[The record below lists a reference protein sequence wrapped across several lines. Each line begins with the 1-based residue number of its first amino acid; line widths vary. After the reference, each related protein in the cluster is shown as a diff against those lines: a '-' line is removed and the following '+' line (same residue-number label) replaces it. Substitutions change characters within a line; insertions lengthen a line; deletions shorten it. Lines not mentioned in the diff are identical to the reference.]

1 MSSRLWILA
10 VLVFAAA
17 GALGWLQADISP
29 QVVAPTRGVAAPTL
43 AGPPPSTVAADIAVL
58 AQRQPWGASP
68 RPAEQPA
75 APTGGQN
82 QDLVGSWR
90 IGGIIR
96 LGQQSLVILMVQPQP
111 NVRHVL
117 RYLPIG
123 EKLPDGRTIER
134 ITGDSVILRQG
145 DSVTVLRLYS
155 PDAG

>member
-1 MSSRLWILA
+1 
-10 VLVFAAA
+10 
-17 GALGWLQADISP
+17 
-29 QVVAPTRGVAAPTL
+29 
-43 AGPPPSTVAADIAVL
+43 
-58 AQRQPWGASP
+58 
-68 RPAEQPA
+68 
-75 APTGGQN
+75 
-82 QDLVGSWR
+82 
-90 IGGIIR
+90 
-96 LGQQSLVILMVQPQP
+96 MVQPQP